1 MIDLGVAHLT
11 ALELAPTALVP
22 EAARAGFSFIGL
34 RVIPATVDG
43 PAYPTRVGTDAHRA
57 LRQLL
62 ATFRRKIR
70 EPECW
75 GRIGAFAIFCKA
87 GRI

>member
-1 MIDLGVAHLT
+1 MKSAAGIEIRRLT
-11 ALELAPTALVP
+11 REDQTDVVLYRDIRLEA
-22 EAARAGFSFIGL
+22 
-34 RVIPATVDG
+34 
-43 PAYPTRVGTDAHRA
+43 
-57 LRQLL
+57 LL

>member
-1 MIDLGVAHLT
+1 VEREGW
-11 ALELAPTALVP
+11 
-22 EAARAGFSFIGL
+22 GG
-34 RVIPATVDG
+34 
-43 PAYPTRVGTDAHRA
+43 
-57 LRQLL
+57 QL